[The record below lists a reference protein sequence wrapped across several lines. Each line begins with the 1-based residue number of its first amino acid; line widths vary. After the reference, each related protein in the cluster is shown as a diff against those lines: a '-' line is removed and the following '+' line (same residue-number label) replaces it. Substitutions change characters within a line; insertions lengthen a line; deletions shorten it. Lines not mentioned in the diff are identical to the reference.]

1 MNKNYVKTSVIL
13 PRGNNYARGKSIGQK
28 IYADWNSVRRRN
40 NNPILDNRKYD
51 VEFDDGEVRKLKEN
65 MIA

>member
-13 PRGNNYARGKSIGQK
+13 PRGNTYARGKSIGQK
-28 IYADWNSVRRRN
+28 RNADWNSVRIRN

-51 VEFDDGEVRKLKEN
+51 VEFDDGEVRKLTEN